1 VARQG
6 EEDEVTNSGQT
17 PAAPYAW
24 PARLPPAALAGVR
37 TRRIMALVLDLVAIS
52 ILFGIFL
59 TVLLV
64 LGIVTF
70 GLTWFLIPP
79 LFPAIALF
87 YNGLTIS
94 GWRMATPGMRAMD
107 LEMRNV
113 DGTPVSFITAAAHAV
128 LFYLSWTI
136 LTPLVLLVS
145 LITSDKRCLHDMVAG
160 VVVTRRA

>member
-1 VARQG
+1 MSDQ
-6 EEDEVTNSGQT
+6 GQT
-17 PAAPYAW
+17 TTSVPPQAFW
-24 PARLPPAALAGVR
+24 PARLPYAALAGVR
-37 TRRIMALVLDLVAIS
+37 TRRMTAIALDLIAITIIFVA
-52 ILFGIFL
+52 
-59 TVLLV
+59 VLMVLIV

-79 LFPAIALF
+79 LYPAIALF

-107 LEMRNV
+107 LEMHTT
-113 DGTPVSFITAAAHAV
+113 DGGRVSFLTAAVHAV

-136 LTPLVLLVS
+136 LTPLILLVS
-145 LITSDKRCLHDMVAG
+145 LISTDKRCLHDIVAG

>member
-1 VARQG
+1 MSDQ
-6 EEDEVTNSGQT
+6 GQT
-17 PAAPYAW
+17 TSSVSPQPFW
-24 PARLPPAALAGVR
+24 PARLPYAALAGGR
-37 TRRIMALVLDLVAIS
+37 TRRIGAICLDLIAIT
-52 ILFGIFL
+52 IIFTAVLMVLF
-59 TVLLV
+59 V

-87 YNGLTIS
+87 YNGITIS

-107 LEMRNV
+107 LEMRTS
-113 DGTPVSFITAAAHAV
+113 DGGRVPFLTAAVHAV

-145 LITSDKRCLHDMVAG
+145 LISSDKRCLHDIVAG

>member
-1 VARQG
+1 MTDFR
-6 EEDEVTNSGQT
+6 QT
-17 PAAPYAW
+17 PAAPAYW
-24 PARLPPAALAGVR
+24 PARLPYEALAGVR
-37 TRRIMALVLDLVAIS
+37 TRRLMALVLDLIAIT
-52 ILFGIFL
+52 ILFGVFF
-59 TVLLV
+59 TVFAV

-70 GLTWFLIPP
+70 GLTWFIIPI
-79 LFPAIALF
+79 LYPAIALF
-87 YNGLTIS
+87 YNGVSVS

-113 DGTPVSFITAAAHAV
+113 DGSRVGFITAAAHAV

-145 LITSDKRCLHDMVAG
+145 LISNDKRCLHDIVAG